1 MEVRAEGAERA
12 GGGGGV
18 VRPIVIIIIIGGWR
32 RRRLW
37 LWLWLLDDWV
47 IDGGGGSL
55 CHFETD
61 DNENAQSM
69 QAKGSSS
76 SRYFMCVWVGVWSLS
91 RVS

>member
-12 GGGGGV
+12 GGGGGEV

-32 RRRLW
+32 RRRRL
-37 LWLWLLDDWV
+37 LLLLDDWTV
-47 IDGGGGSL
+47 DGGGGSL

-76 SRYFMCVWVGVWSLS
+76 SRYFMCVCVDVWTLS